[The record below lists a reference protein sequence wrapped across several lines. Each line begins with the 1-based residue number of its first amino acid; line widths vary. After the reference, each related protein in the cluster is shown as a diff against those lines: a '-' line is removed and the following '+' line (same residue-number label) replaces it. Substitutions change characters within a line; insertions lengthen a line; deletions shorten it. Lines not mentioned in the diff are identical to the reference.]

1 MSELSSRFRGAFKSH
16 FTAWSVVWDVLC
28 SVAAVYLIHRNL
40 PHWLDRG
47 DAPQNMA
54 LYLSLAALAM
64 GCLVSYRRANG
75 LRTEGSWVR
84 PGEEEH
90 HVALLF
96 GEVLASL
103 AVIGLLLVPP
113 VVYAAVQAPAALA
126 PSAAGALVLG
136 VNTALIALASTAVFF
151 LLSGYTLGSEGY
163 SVFAWVVVVLGF
175 SRSEVAERVTEGFAS
190 LPMVPA
196 SAIGSAVGLLSR
208 IFTPP
213 IEELIKSS
221 MAGSWTGSGL
231 FLAQCALISAFA
243 LCLSA
248 VIVSRWGK
256 YSRRERREVRAQER
270 ATASSGGVG
279 AA

>member
-1 MSELSSRFRGAFKSH
+1 M
-16 FTAWSVVWDVLC
+16 
-28 SVAAVYLIHRNL
+28 
-40 PHWLDRG
+40 
-47 DAPQNMA
+47 
-54 LYLSLAALAM
+54 
-64 GCLVSYRRANG
+64 
-75 LRTEGSWVR
+75 
-84 PGEEEH
+84 
-90 HVALLF
+90 
-96 GEVLASL
+96 
-103 AVIGLLLVPP
+103 
-113 VVYAAVQAPAALA
+113 
-126 PSAAGALVLG
+126 
-136 VNTALIALASTAVFF
+136 
-151 LLSGYTLGSEGY
+151 
-163 SVFAWVVVVLGF
+163 
-175 SRSEVAERVTEGFAS
+175 TEGFAS

-221 MAGSWTGSGL
+221 MAGSWTRSGL